1 MDCRQSGEFA
11 ARSHTLT
18 MRLLDE
24 AERQFEETRRLARMP
39 WWVPLAVA
47 ALCVAGALF
56 ARAWY
61 AAL

>member
-1 MDCRQSGEFA
+1 MRSRQAEEFA
-11 ARSHTLT
+11 ARSDAFT
-18 MRLLDE
+18 MQLLDE
-24 AERQFEETRRLARMP
+24 AERQVAETRRLARMP

-47 ALCVAGALF
+47 ALSVAGALL